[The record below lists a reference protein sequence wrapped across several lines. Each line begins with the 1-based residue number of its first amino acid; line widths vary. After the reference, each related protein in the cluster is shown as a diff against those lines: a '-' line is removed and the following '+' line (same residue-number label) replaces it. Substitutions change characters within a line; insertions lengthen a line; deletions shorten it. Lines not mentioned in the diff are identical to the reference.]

1 MEFIYWISIV
11 LIIFAMIGYPLS
23 LLILD
28 KVYKDKND
36 KRNYT
41 YKPSVTILIV
51 AHNEEKIIRRKLENI
66 LQVEYPEDK
75 LEILVSSDNSTDMTN
90 KIVENFI
97 TENLKRDI
105 KLYKVKKRKGKTNA
119 QNEAVKFAKGE
130 VIIFTDANAML
141 DKNSVNELTACLID
155 SNIAYV
161 SGKLVYVN
169 NDVDWTS
176 DSEATYWD
184 LDLKMREVESKIQ
197 TITAGNGALYACRRN
212 EYVDFDPIQCHDLSM
227 PVYYALNNKRAIYN
241 HNAKAYEKAGECIE
255 DEFNRKVRMART
267 IWKDILPDIRIL
279 NVFKYRWFTY
289 FYLGHRTFRYM
300 LGIFHIIL
308 LLSNLLIV
316 NKGIIY
322 KYSLLAQI
330 IFYLLAISKMILN
343 IDNKIVNIIYYYCV
357 TITAQLKGAYNHAT
371 GKSKPFWEKAE
382 STR

>member
-1 MEFIYWISIV
+1 MEFIYWTSIV
-11 LIIFAMIGYPLS
+11 VIVFAMIGYPLS
-23 LLILD
+23 LLLLD
-28 KVYKDKND
+28 KVYKNKICKLD
-36 KRNYT
+36 YS

-51 AHNEEKIIRRKLENI
+51 AHNEEKVIREKLENV
-66 LQVEYPEDK
+66 LQIEYPENK

-97 TENLKRDI
+97 DENLERDI

-176 DSEATYWD
+176 NSEATYWD

-197 TITAGNGALYACRRN
+197 TITAGNGALYACRKN

-267 IWKDILPDIRIL
+267 IWNDILPDIRIL
-279 NVFKYRWFTY
+279 NIFKYKWFTY
-289 FYLGHRTFRYM
+289 FYLGHRTFRYLLSFM
-300 LGIFHIIL
+300 HIL
-308 LLSNLLIV
+308 LLISNIALFRNNV
-316 NKGIIY
+316 IY
-322 KYSLLAQI
+322 KVSLVCQILFYMASLIKI
-330 IFYLLAISKMILN
+330 IFKVDFKYINIS
-343 IDNKIVNIIYYYCV
+343 YYYC
-357 TITAQLKGAYNHAT
+357 ITLLAQLKGAYNNLT